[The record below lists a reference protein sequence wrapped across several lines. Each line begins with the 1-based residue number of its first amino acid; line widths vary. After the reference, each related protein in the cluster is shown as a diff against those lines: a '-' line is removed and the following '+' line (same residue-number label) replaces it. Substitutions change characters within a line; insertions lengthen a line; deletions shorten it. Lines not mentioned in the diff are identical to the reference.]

1 MIGIMKRIDI
11 VSVKGGVGKSF
22 IAFFIAKTLSED
34 HTVLLFDKDL
44 SSTISRMYNIK
55 NCLLSF
61 LIEESFSD
69 YFRKINNLTVLNL
82 GCNKKINSIDSAKIA
97 EVYNYFNDYEFMI
110 VDNPPIPSDMCLDK
124 ELEAYYAYLNGKKI
138 THNLIPVLP
147 PNQILLDESVA
158 FLKLFKQYIKDFAL
172 MHGNEAKI
180 NIIAT
185 IINMYNPLVKL
196 DLTEAR
202 SLTDKIIKIPFIK
215 EAVYT
220 PFNSLPKPKE
230 IDQLLEYVLQVRD

>member
-1 MIGIMKRIDI
+1 
-11 VSVKGGVGKSF
+11 
-22 IAFFIAKTLSED
+22 
-34 HTVLLFDKDL
+34 
-44 SSTISRMYNIK
+44 
-55 NCLLSF
+55 
-61 LIEESFSD
+61 
-69 YFRKINNLTVLNL
+69 
-82 GCNKKINSIDSAKIA
+82 
-97 EVYNYFNDYEFMI
+97 MI
-110 VDNPPIPSDMCLDK
+110 VDNLSIPSDMCLDK
-124 ELEAYYAYLNGKKI
+124 ELEAYYAYLNRKKI

-185 IINMYNPLVKL
+185 IINMYNPLVKI

-220 PFNSLPKPKE
+220 PFNFLPKPKE
-230 IDQLLEYVLQVRD
+230 IDQLLEYVFQVRD